1 MGWDGSACPDS
12 YITDGTFAELLAR
25 RRTREENKIWQTLI
39 RAGDVGNGLAQLF
52 RETGAIAPNKLEQ
65 RTISRF
71 LTENTALNFLSIVCP
86 DYATRKDGDTVR
98 YTFDSLGNGVGVVA
112 SRAFDVF
119 TRLSRFFAGKD
130 PNRNAS
136 FILAIADQEANEEN
150 CKRVG
155 VGREE
160 FLARLRNS
168 QRALADQATA
178 AGIQIATPLLTEIDP
193 IRWKSSQE
201 RTEGLI
207 GTLPKNLLLAA
218 RRERYSFYERW
229 AGRCLRSEEA
239 EAMFM
244 AQIKDYVAVG
254 DYVASDNRVIIGLDA
269 PVMAPFVRHGA
280 AATPVIYF
288 KRPDY

>member
-12 YITDGTFAELLAR
+12 YVTDGTFAELLAR

-130 PNRNAS
+130 PRAQRE
-136 FILAIADQEANEEN
+136 LYPCDTRDQEANEEN

-155 VGREE
+155 VGREISGTTTQQPKS
-160 FLARLRNS
+160 ARGPS
-168 QRALADQATA
+168 
-178 AGIQIATPLLTEIDP
+178 
-193 IRWKSSQE
+193 
-201 RTEGLI
+201 
-207 GTLPKNLLLAA
+207 
-218 RRERYSFYERW
+218 
-229 AGRCLRSEEA
+229 
-239 EAMFM
+239 
-244 AQIKDYVAVG
+244 
-254 DYVASDNRVIIGLDA
+254 
-269 PVMAPFVRHGA
+269 HGCRD
-280 AATPVIYF
+280 T
-288 KRPDY
+288 D